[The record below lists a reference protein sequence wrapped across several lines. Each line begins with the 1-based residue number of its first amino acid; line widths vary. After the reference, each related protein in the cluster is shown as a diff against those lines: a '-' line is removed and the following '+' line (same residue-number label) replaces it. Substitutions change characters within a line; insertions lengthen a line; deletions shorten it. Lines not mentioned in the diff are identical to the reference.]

1 MYSAYKL
8 NKQGD
13 NIQPWGTPFPIWNQS
28 VVPCPVLTVASW
40 PAYRFL
46 ERQVRWSGIPISFR
60 IFQFVVIHRVKV
72 FSIVNEAEVDVFL
85 ELSYFFYNPADV
97 CNLIFGSSA
106 FSKSSLNIWEFSTH
120 VLLKPGLENFKC
132 CFASVWDE
140 CSCVVVWAFFGIA
153 FLWDWN
159 ESWPFPGLWPLLS
172 VPAPLVIQTQD
183 LWLCFLVCLP
193 DAVSSSWAPVSLPG
207 PYFFFSLLL
216 LPPLCSV
223 CYCCTASHRLTQNLS
238 SLTQDTYALISG
250 FRPLACASLED
261 EALSVILSRVRSSS
275 MC

>member
-1 MYSAYKL
+1 M
-8 NKQGD
+8 
-13 NIQPWGTPFPIWNQS
+13 
-28 VVPCPVLTVASW
+28 
-40 PAYRFL
+40 
-46 ERQVRWSGIPISFR
+46 
-60 IFQFVVIHRVKV
+60 IHRVKV

-193 DAVSSSWAPVSLPG
+193 DAVSSSWAPVSLSG